1 LRRVQTLVRDGIP
14 WVKLRNSAQPPDE
27 TPWPVEPKPPRATA
41 VEVPLRPAAG
51 TDAPGECSAVDV
63 VVCVDDDRPH
73 VEPPDEP
80 QREEPLEDERRVS
93 RQGSPGW
100 AGEPGA
106 TAGGRAAVLP
116 GGAQSVRG
124 ANA

>member
-1 LRRVQTLVRDGIP
+1 MPGRAILALQADHEYLLLLPPGADIGPPGIP

-63 VVCVDDDRPH
+63 VVCVDDDRPQ

-80 QREEPLEDERRVS
+80 QRE
-93 RQGSPGW
+93 
-100 AGEPGA
+100 
-106 TAGGRAAVLP
+106 
-116 GGAQSVRG
+116 
-124 ANA
+124 

>member
-1 LRRVQTLVRDGIP
+1 MTGLGFTRNPLLGPHVRFRRVQTLARDSIP

-41 VEVPLRPAAG
+41 VEVPPRPAAG
-51 TDAPGECSAVDV
+51 TDPPGECSAVDV

-80 QREEPLEDERRVS
+80 QRE
-93 RQGSPGW
+93 
-100 AGEPGA
+100 
-106 TAGGRAAVLP
+106 
-116 GGAQSVRG
+116 
-124 ANA
+124 